1 MRPDQFSQ
9 MMKYLTRPSMARGGR
24 IGFADGTADPEG
36 LAKWVKEF
44 DGTTRP
50 NFTAVAKQFGYKDK
64 SAVNTAIAKVGREDI
79 LDLPFPKSKETL
91 RKESVA
97 AKNVNFLDDVEFER
111 LSRNFGPETY
121 DKFKTGSDAEFAEYL
136 NSKNYKA
143 FGNKDFNTKSVLSRR
158 TRLNLP
164 QTNITTRGIVKFSD
178 EDILKEADR
187 MYLKYDVEKEGMKKI
202 RNRVFTARDI
212 EKNLTLEEKE
222 KLYKQRQ
229 TPPKTPRQH
238 PYNIG
243 NLKKVSSGEAAK
255 KLFWRDLLTNAQ
267 RHQSTLVGREQGLAE
282 SHIKFLNPNQV
293 RPTDVKS
300 TFDIKLIDTNVID
313 SKTGKPKVLTY
324 DNFLKHIDENQ
335 KLYRTD
341 SKTAMGEYKK
351 KRFIQEN
358 TDLYKKFGKI
368 FGQNYPFHIH
378 HTASRGVNA
387 FNVQFAVGSENM
399 KENRFRTIF
408 NKEWNAAKNFG
419 EQKAA
424 VKKYLNNVPKNLE
437 VRLKRTPYGVR
448 ETFVDM
454 TKRIAPE
461 LEQQVIEAGGVKLR
475 AQSIPLVENLF
486 NTAASIGDDVK
497 KAKYLKA
504 GFKTLGI
511 AATPL
516 VIYDTYKAFEQGK
529 PVLEALEQGFIG
541 TNIIG
546 GTKDILALKPEERMA
561 RSVVKQDALKDLNL
575 NMPMGFG
582 FIEGPTPD
590 TDMTL
595 PEAQQKMDAGIKRVQ
610 EERAQRESDIAA
622 NRDNFF
628 GNLRDR
634 VFGIG
639 QDYKLELAGGGIA
652 KIAGVDQGPPPESG
666 PNSQGLQGLLKR
678 VRNL

>member
-36 LAKWVKEF
+36 LAKWVQEF

-79 LDLPFPKSKETL
+79 LDLPSPKSKETL

-97 AKNVNFLDDVEFER
+97 AKNVNYLNDVEFER

-136 NSKNYKA
+136 NSKGHKA
-143 FGNKDFNTKSVLSRR
+143 FGNKNFTVDNVSSRR
-158 TRLNLP
+158 LKLNLP
-164 QTNITTRGIVKFSD
+164 NTNITTRGIVRFSD

-202 RNRVFTARDI
+202 RNRVFSARDI

-282 SHIKFLNPNQV
+282 SHIKFLNSNQV
-293 RPTDVKS
+293 RPTDIKS

-313 SKTGKPKVLTY
+313 PKTGKPKVLTY

-461 LEQQVIEAGGVKLR
+461 LEQQVIKAGGVKLR

-541 TNIIG
+541 TNLIG
-546 GTKDILALKPEERMA
+546 GTKDILSLNPEERKA

-610 EERAQRESDIAA
+610 QERAQKESDIAA

-666 PNSQGLQGLLKR
+666 PNSQGLQGLMKR

>member
-1 MRPDQFSQ
+1 
-9 MMKYLTRPSMARGGR
+9 
-24 IGFADGTADPEG
+24 
-36 LAKWVKEF
+36 
-44 DGTTRP
+44 
-50 NFTAVAKQFGYKDK
+50 
-64 SAVNTAIAKVGREDI
+64 
-79 LDLPFPKSKETL
+79 
-91 RKESVA
+91 
-97 AKNVNFLDDVEFER
+97 
-111 LSRNFGPETY
+111 
-121 DKFKTGSDAEFAEYL
+121 
-136 NSKNYKA
+136 
-143 FGNKDFNTKSVLSRR
+143 
-158 TRLNLP
+158 
-164 QTNITTRGIVKFSD
+164 
-178 EDILKEADR
+178 
-187 MYLKYDVEKEGMKKI
+187 
-202 RNRVFTARDI
+202 
-212 EKNLTLEEKE
+212 
-222 KLYKQRQ
+222 
-229 TPPKTPRQH
+229 
-238 PYNIG
+238 
-243 NLKKVSSGEAAK
+243 
-255 KLFWRDLLTNAQ
+255 
-267 RHQSTLVGREQGLAE
+267 
-282 SHIKFLNPNQV
+282 
-293 RPTDVKS
+293 
-300 TFDIKLIDTNVID
+300 
-313 SKTGKPKVLTY
+313 
-324 DNFLKHIDENQ
+324 
-335 KLYRTD
+335 
-341 SKTAMGEYKK
+341 
-351 KRFIQEN
+351 
-358 TDLYKKFGKI
+358 
-368 FGQNYPFHIH
+368 
-378 HTASRGVNA
+378 
-387 FNVQFAVGSENM
+387 
-399 KENRFRTIF
+399 
-408 NKEWNAAKNFG
+408 
-419 EQKAA
+419 
-424 VKKYLNNVPKNLE
+424 
-437 VRLKRTPYGVR
+437 
-448 ETFVDM
+448 M

-541 TNIIG
+541 TNLIG

-610 EERAQRESDIAA
+610 EERAQKESDIAA

-678 VRNL
+678 VRKG